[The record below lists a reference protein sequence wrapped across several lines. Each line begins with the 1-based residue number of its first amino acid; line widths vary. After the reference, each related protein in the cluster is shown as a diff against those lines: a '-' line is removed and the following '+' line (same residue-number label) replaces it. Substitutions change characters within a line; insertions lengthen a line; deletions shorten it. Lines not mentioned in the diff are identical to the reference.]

1 MNICP
6 KCNAIIEED
15 EDFCPECG
23 EDITLYDEEEITS
36 GFEPEILY
44 MADNLAEAQ
53 AITEFL
59 RDNNIGATYIDH
71 TSPLR
76 YLTSMR
82 PSSANSIPIMVPED
96 RLDEAH
102 DMLEEYM
109 AAVPDIGDSWKSD
122 DVDDEDE
129 EDEELIATDGGFE
142 LEDEEAEE
150 EEEK

>member
-23 EDITLYDEEEITS
+23 EDLALYEEDEITG

-59 RDNNIGATYIDH
+59 RDNNVAATYIDH

-102 DMLEEYM
+102 DMLEEYL
-109 AAVPDIGDSWKSD
+109 AAVPDINDSWKTGD
-122 DVDDEDE
+122 EEEDE

-150 EEEK
+150 EEEI